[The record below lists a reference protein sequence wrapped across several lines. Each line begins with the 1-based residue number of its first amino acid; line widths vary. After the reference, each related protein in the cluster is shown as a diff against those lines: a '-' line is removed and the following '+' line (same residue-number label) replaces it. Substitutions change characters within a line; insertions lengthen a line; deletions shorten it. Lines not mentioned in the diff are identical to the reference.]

1 MDHDRIAYPFAA
13 DSGTGEL
20 AREPD
25 YELYV
30 KNLILQV
37 LLTAHGERINRPDF
51 GASLRRMVF
60 APLTGGIG
68 AFVQAMVL
76 QALTRWLSEVIRV
89 ETVNVSVVAETL
101 RVDVSYVVLARGEV
115 RYLTMEVT
123 P

>member
-13 DSGTGEL
+13 GSGTGEL

-25 YELYV
+25 YERYV

-60 APLTGGIG
+60 APLSGGIG
-68 AFVQAMVL
+68 TFVQAMVL

-89 ETVNVSVVAETL
+89 ESVNVSVVAETL

>member
-25 YELYV
+25 YERYV

-68 AFVQAMVL
+68 TFVQAMVL

-101 RVDVSYVVLARGEV
+101 RVDVSDVVLARGEV